1 MAWTHYRLKFRLLS
15 PLHVGYRRVGNLMQ
29 TRRYVPGKLLWA
41 ALTARL
47 TRDHHDG
54 SQGSEYRRIG
64 DLVQEHFRFGYLW
77 PSLNGEPPYFPW
89 EHGDFDYLFLDSYAS
104 TALDYDRSAALEG
117 QLRETEFL
125 APRTRT
131 DRAVCLTGDLW
142 VQEDDLPTDLVG
154 WKRALQHVQLG
165 GERGYGW
172 GRVTLATA
180 LSRPDER
187 AEPTFSL
194 RAEQRTTAHALA
206 VDTDCARAVTH
217 VRGAVEPL
225 LGWERDNTASG
236 RTWRLSTALI
246 VYTPG
251 ATAVKDLC
259 VAVGPFGI
267 WEAVSP

>member
-29 TRRYVPGKLLWA
+29 TRSYVPGKNLWA

-54 SQGSEYRRIG
+54 SRGSEYRRIG

-77 PSLNGEPPYFPW
+77 PSLNGESPYFPW
-89 EHGDFDYLFLDSYAS
+89 EHDDFDYLFLNSYAS

-125 APRTRT
+125 TPRTRT
-131 DRAVCLTGDLW
+131 DEPVYLTGDLW
-142 VQEDDLPTDLVG
+142 VQEEPPTELSA
-154 WKRALQHVQLG
+154 WKEALEQVQLG

-172 GRVTLATA
+172 GRMTLATD
-180 LSRPDER
+180 LSQPDEQVD
-187 AEPTFSL
+187 PTLSL
-194 RAEQRTTAHALA
+194 QAEQRITAHALA
-206 VDTDCARAVTH
+206 VDTDGARAVPH
-217 VRGAVEPL
+217 IRGPVEPL
-225 LGWERDNTASG
+225 LGWERDNTQSG
-236 RTWRLSTALI
+236 CTWRLSTAVI

-251 ATAVKDLC
+251 ATAVEALR
-259 VAVGPFGI
+259 VTVGPFGI